1 MRNKT
6 KLLKVFLCKSLYAL
20 IPTNMKYKALI
31 TSEQNKS
38 YLNTI
43 EERDSSD
50 LPDHDM
56 LIKVKFSSLNYKD
69 ALSASGNKGVTRN
82 YPHTPGIDAAGIIE
96 ETRGD
101 KFKSGDEV
109 IVTGYDMGMNT
120 FGGFGEYIRV
130 PEDWVIKKPDNL
142 TLSESMAFGT
152 AGLTSG
158 LCMRKLLQNGLKPED
173 GNVFVTGVTGGVG
186 IISLMLFKK
195 LGFNVTAITGKLDQE
210 EFLLNLGANEVIDRK
225 TLDLDLISPLQK
237 PLFSGGIDAVGGKI
251 LSNLICSTSQRAAIA
266 CCGMVGGLSLDTSIF
281 PFILR
286 GLSLFGIDSA
296 ESLID
301 VKEEIWNNF
310 SSNWKLENI
319 DENIKDISLNELP
332 GEIDK
337 ILNGNQIGRVRVV
350 YD

>member
-1 MRNKT
+1 
-6 KLLKVFLCKSLYAL
+6 
-20 IPTNMKYKALI
+20 MKYKALI
-31 TSEQNKS
+31 TSEKNKS

-43 EERDSSD
+43 EERDFSN
-50 LPDHDM
+50 LPNHDI

-96 ETRGD
+96 ETTGE

-237 PLFSGGIDAVGGKI
+237 PLYSGGIDAVGGKI

-286 GLSLFGIDSA
+286 GLSLFGVDSA

-310 SSNWKLENI
+310 SSNWKLEDI
-319 DENIKDISLNELP
+319 DENIKDISLKELP
-332 GEIDK
+332 DEINK
-337 ILNGNQIGRVRVV
+337 ILEGNQIGRVRVV

>member
-1 MRNKT
+1 MT
-6 KLLKVFLCKSLYAL
+6 
-20 IPTNMKYKALI
+20 YKALV
-31 TSEQNKS
+31 TTENKGKFENS
-38 YLNTI
+38 IKDL
-43 EERDSSD
+43 DLSS
-50 LPDHDM
+50 LPNNDT

-69 ALSASGNKGVTRN
+69 ALSASGNKGVTRS

-96 ETRGD
+96 ETSGSN
-101 KFKSGDEV
+101 FKNGDEV

-130 PEDWVIKKPDNL
+130 PQEWVVKKPDNL
-142 TLSESMAFGT
+142 SLSESMAFGT
-152 AGLTSG
+152 AGLTAG
-158 LCMRKLLQNGLKPED
+158 LCLRKLLIHGLKPND
-173 GNVFVTGVTGGVG
+173 GKVFVSGVTGGVG
-186 IISLMLFKK
+186 IISLMLFSK
-195 LGFNVTAITGKLDQE
+195 LGFEVSAITGKMNQKD
-210 EFLLNLGANEVIDRK
+210 LLIELGAKEVIDRNE
-225 TLDLDLISPLQK
+225 LDLDLISPLQK
-237 PLFSGGIDAVGGKI
+237 PIYSGGIDAVGGKI

-301 VKEEIWNNF
+301 TKKEIWSNF

-319 DENIKDISLNELP
+319 DENIKDISLDELP
-332 GEIDK
+332 SEIDK
-337 ILNGNQIGRVRVV
+337 ILRGEQIGRVRVV

>member
-1 MRNKT
+1 MEYRALVTSEENKT
-6 KLLKVFLCKSLYAL
+6 FFNSCTKKDTV
-20 IPTNMKYKALI
+20 N
-31 TSEQNKS
+31 
-38 YLNTI
+38 
-43 EERDSSD
+43 
-50 LPDHDM
+50 LPDNYT
-56 LIKVKFSSLNYKD
+56 LIKVKYSSLNYKD

-82 YPHTPGIDAAGIIE
+82 YPHIPGIDAAGVIE
-96 ETRGD
+96 ETSGN
-101 KFKSGDEV
+101 KYKSGDEV

-120 FGGFGEYIRV
+120 YGGFGEYIKV
-130 PEDWVIKKPDNL
+130 PQEWIVKKPDNL

-152 AGLTSG
+152 AGLTAG
-158 LCMRKLLQNGLKPED
+158 LCLRKLLTHGLKPED
-173 GNVFVTGVTGGVG
+173 GNVFVSGVTGGVG

-195 LGFNVTAITGKLDQE
+195 LGFSVSAITGKLDQE
-210 EFLLNLGANEVIDRK
+210 EFLKSLGANEVIDRN

-237 PLFSGGIDAVGGKI
+237 PLYSGGIDAVGGKI
-251 LSNLICSTSQRAAIA
+251 LANLICSTSQRAAIS

-286 GLSLFGIDSA
+286 GLSLFGVDSA

-310 SSNWKLENI
+310 SSVWKLENI
-319 DENIKDISLNELP
+319 DENIKDISLDELP

-337 ILNGNQIGRVRVV
+337 ILKGEQIGRVRIV

>member
-1 MRNKT
+1 
-6 KLLKVFLCKSLYAL
+6 
-20 IPTNMKYKALI
+20 MKYKALI
-31 TSEQNKS
+31 TSEKNKS

-43 EERDSSD
+43 EERDFSN
-50 LPDHDM
+50 LPNHDI

-96 ETRGD
+96 ETTGE

-296 ESLID
+296 ESLIN

-350 YD
+350 YDWRK